1 MSELSVET
9 TRILQEARDVSVAT
23 PRICS
28 SELEAVR
35 DEFTN
40 NEIENWRHNGA
51 SKAHSLH
58 SMVSRVGGFPPL
70 LARYFVAAYSE
81 PGDVVLDPFCGK
93 GTTLF
98 EAAAIGRRAIGG
110 DIAPDAVLTSA
121 AKCANVTVSQ
131 VANYIQ
137 ELPGESGINLRGI
150 PADVSLF
157 YERLTL
163 RRILAIRK
171 QLLDDMALKGNSAR
185 KRTAKFV
192 MGVLLGL
199 LHGHSRLSLSLP
211 CNQCFAMS
219 PNYVRRYVE
228 EHDLVAPRRN
238 VKECLLEKALLML
251 PSPRGFDRVT
261 TYLASADKCDKYM
274 NRSKC
279 KANLI
284 ITSPPY
290 LNRQTYLK
298 DSWLRLW
305 LLGYDRK
312 ELASESFETGNVP
325 FFISAMLR
333 SLRAM
338 WNSLLDEGI
347 LVLVCGRAK
356 VSVGKRKRIAHVNE
370 LCALAASKCGEEG
383 KTFAVEAMITDR
395 VLMKRGS
402 YFAVHQGKIGNGNG
416 KKRRRYGE
424 DEILILRK
432 QT

>member
-1 MSELSVET
+1 
-9 TRILQEARDVSVAT
+9 
-23 PRICS
+23 
-28 SELEAVR
+28 
-35 DEFTN
+35 
-40 NEIENWRHNGA
+40 
-51 SKAHSLH
+51 
-58 SMVSRVGGFPPL
+58 MVSRVGGFPPR
-70 LARYFVAAYSE
+70 LARYFVAAYSR
-81 PGDVVLDPFCGK
+81 PGDVILDPFCGK
-93 GTTLF
+93 GTSLF
-98 EAAAIGRRAIGG
+98 EAASIGRRAIGG

-121 AKCANVTVSQ
+121 AKCANVSVSQ

-137 ELPGESGINLRGI
+137 ELPDQNGVNLRGI
-150 PADVSLF
+150 PADVALF
-157 YERLTL
+157 YERDTL
-163 RRILAIRK
+163 RQMLAVRK
-171 QLLDDMALKGNSAR
+171 QLLEDIAMKRNSGR
-185 KRTAKFV
+185 KRTARFV
-192 MGVLLGL
+192 MGILLGL
-199 LHGHSRLSLSLP
+199 LHGHSELSLSLP

-238 VKECLLEKALLML
+238 VKDCLLERALLLL
-251 PSPRGFDRVT
+251 PAPRNFERVT
-261 TYLASADKCDKYM
+261 TYLASADKCNKYM
-274 NRSKC
+274 NQSRCRAS
-279 KANLI
+279 LI
-284 ITSPPY
+284 LTSPPY

-312 ELASESFETGNVP
+312 ALSTKSFETGNVP
-325 FFISAMLR
+325 FFLSAMLR

-338 WNSLLDEGI
+338 WDALLDEGI

-383 KTFAVEAMITDR
+383 KPFAVEAMVTDR

-402 YFAVHQGKIGNGNG
+402 YFAVHRGKVGNGNG

-432 QT
+432 QA